1 MNKKII
7 ALSSLLLTSLFTLA
21 SCQNVLGTG
30 GDLDK
35 IVAKKTLVIGTNA
48 EYAPFEYLSGAS
60 QKIVGFDI
68 DVVKLIEEKI
78 EATYDID
85 LNVVIKDMNFD
96 GLIGSMNSNQID
108 LIAAAFTKTEEREK
122 TLLFSDI
129 YYQAQTVVV
138 TKTGTT
144 SITDYDSLKDL
155 RLGAQ
160 LGTVQ
165 VDFANEASGN
175 SSKVKALGSL
185 ATLISDLSV
194 GNLDAL
200 LVEKPVAQNILK
212 KNAGYKMID
221 TIAFQDDNGYAF
233 ATNYGSEA
241 LINIV
246 NQVIQENKE
255 NGNLDQLFVDALDAS
270 LA

>member
-122 TLLFSDI
+122 TDDPPRGIRRARS
-129 YYQAQTVVV
+129 
-138 TKTGTT
+138 
-144 SITDYDSLKDL
+144 
-155 RLGAQ
+155 
-160 LGTVQ
+160 
-165 VDFANEASGN
+165 
-175 SSKVKALGSL
+175 
-185 ATLISDLSV
+185 
-194 GNLDAL
+194 
-200 LVEKPVAQNILK
+200 
-212 KNAGYKMID
+212 AGRR
-221 TIAFQDDNGYAF
+221 GRE
-233 ATNYGSEA
+233 SRH
-241 LINIV
+241 
-246 NQVIQENKE
+246 QERRC
-255 NGNLDQLFVDALDAS
+255 DHAC
-270 LA
+270 